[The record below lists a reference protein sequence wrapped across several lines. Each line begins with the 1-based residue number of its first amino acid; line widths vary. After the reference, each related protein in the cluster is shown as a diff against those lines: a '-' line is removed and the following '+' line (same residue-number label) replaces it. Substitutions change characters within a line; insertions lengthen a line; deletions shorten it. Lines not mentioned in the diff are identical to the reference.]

1 MHINI
6 IIKICWIWKLSLEQT
21 WIYIQGH
28 RIDWCGLRLSEM
40 WYTRKMDLNRMASN
54 YAVDHSRSVEYIE
67 SPYGDMQISLSL
79 IYIWCSGN
87 WQSIISR
94 NWTLQA
100 KADLNAWSLF
110 AEVMNFRFRYSKHKT
125 FWCIRNWH
133 CEATRA
139 NYNFCSVWKTMKSNK
154 QKIKLQIHP
163 LCRHYGNARFFHHH
177 QQQTKTSQHM
187 ALNHTQQNRQL
198 HFLIKIQFFN
208 RIEQVWNC
216 IRLFQI
222 RFRVPAVFSRKKT
235 NNSNAQSLKLCTMPW
250 NAKLLDFKWA
260 RAATETKTSFSN

>member
-1 MHINI
+1 MRIFDSIEANAYKYHYQNMLNMEI
-6 IIKICWIWKLSLEQT
+6 ITGANVNLHPRPQNRLIWFAFVWDVVHSENGSQSNGFELCCWSFEVGWIHWKPICW
-21 WIYIQGH
+21 
-28 RIDWCGLRLSEM
+28 
-40 WYTRKMDLNRMASN
+40 
-54 YAVDHSRSVEYIE
+54 YANQFVVN
-67 SPYGDMQISLSL
+67 

-177 QQQTKTSQHM
+177 QQ
-187 ALNHTQQNRQL
+187 
-198 HFLIKIQFFN
+198 
-208 RIEQVWNC
+208 
-216 IRLFQI
+216 
-222 RFRVPAVFSRKKT
+222 
-235 NNSNAQSLKLCTMPW
+235 
-250 NAKLLDFKWA
+250 
-260 RAATETKTSFSN
+260 